1 MDTMT
6 LAIVVVAAVAAIAF
20 FAWVQVSAWRLQ
32 RGQVKAEPREYA
44 NEPAHC
50 SHEWKV
56 WESGTCMRSYSSY
69 GGPDPQETWTVERCP
84 LCGAQTFSCTG
95 SCDCYAECAAPYEG

>member
-6 LAIVVVAAVAAIAF
+6 LVIIVVAAVAAIAF
-20 FAWVQVSAWRLQ
+20 FAWVNISSRRLQ

-44 NEPAHC
+44 NDPASC
-50 SHEWKV
+50 NHEWQS
-56 WESGTCMRSYSSY
+56 WESGTCMPSYSST
-69 GGPDPQETWTVERCP
+69 GGPDPQETWTVESCS
-84 LCGAQTFSCTG
+84 LCGAKQFSCTG